1 MEGGRLRGRI
11 DNRGGCELTYQY
23 SLEVLTK
30 TPQSQ
35 LRLLKKQRLQHSR
48 GVRNWGWVF
57 SWTAMAQRFFDKVP
71 ARAVN
76 LLPNIRPTT
85 YAVLGVLCS
94 YTNEQGSCWPSIES
108 LVKRTG
114 ISRRTIIRS
123 LKKLCEVGLISR
135 LQRYASGGR
144 TSDLYQI
151 IYHPVVGD
159 TSGTDPVTPVAPTPC
174 HGCHP
179 NKNHVTRTNEQE
191 KSKPKKKRT
200 KRQKAREADYDV
212 DRIVGEKKES
222 KPNDDGIPF

>member
-1 MEGGRLRGRI
+1 M
-11 DNRGGCELTYQY
+11 
-23 SLEVLTK
+23 LTK

-57 SWTAMAQRFFDKVP
+57 SWTHMPQRFFDKVP
-71 ARAVN
+71 ARAAN
-76 LLPNIRPTT
+76 LLHSIRPTA
-85 YAVLGVLCS
+85 YAVLGALCS
-94 YTNEQGSCWPSIES
+94 YANEQGSCWPSIDS
-108 LVKRTG
+108 LSKRTG

-151 IYHPVVGD
+151 IYHPVVGVTD
-159 TSGTDPVTPVAPTPC
+159 GTDPMPPVAPTPC

-179 NKNHVTRTNEQE
+179 NKNQITRTKEQE
-191 KSKPKKKRT
+191 KSKPKKKRS
-200 KRQKAREADYDV
+200 KRREPRPEDYDSTP
-212 DRIVGEKKES
+212 IVGEEKNP
-222 KPNDDGIPF
+222 KPKDDGIPF